1 MDLLFIFSFILYL
14 VFTLH
19 AKTAKI
25 NWRPFDFFSNKIML
39 VYLIG
44 FLIKAILWLAVAI
57 DNELEQDQLSDDNH
71 FSLPEFIQNIFED
84 IVNLFF

>member
-1 MDLLFIFSFILYL
+1 
-14 VFTLH
+14 
-19 AKTAKI
+19 
-25 NWRPFDFFSNKIML
+25 ML

-57 DNELEQDQLSDDNH
+57 DNELEQDQLIDDNH